1 MTTNKRTPQATPDL
15 PGSFDTEE
23 LARRRAASRRLAW
36 ALGAVALAI
45 YLVGMLFK
53 R

>member
-1 MTTNKRTPQATPDL
+1 MNYEEEAAMFAP
-15 PGSFDTEE
+15 EE

-36 ALGAVALAI
+36 ALGAAVVAL
-45 YLVGMLFK
+45 YLLGLFVK

>member
-1 MTTNKRTPQATPDL
+1 MNVVETPAAFSAD
-15 PGSFDTEE
+15 E

-36 ALGAVALAI
+36 ALGAAVLAI
-45 YLVGMLFK
+45 YLAGMLVQ

>member
-1 MTTNKRTPQATPDL
+1 MKHAEESAMFAP
-15 PGSFDTEE
+15 EE

-36 ALGAVALAI
+36 ALGAAVIAL
-45 YLVGMLFK
+45 YLLGLFVK